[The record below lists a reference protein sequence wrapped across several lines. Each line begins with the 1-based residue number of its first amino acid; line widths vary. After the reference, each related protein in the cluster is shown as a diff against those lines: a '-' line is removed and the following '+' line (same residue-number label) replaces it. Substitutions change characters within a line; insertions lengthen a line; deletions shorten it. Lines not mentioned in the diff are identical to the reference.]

1 MLSYDMYSVIIK
13 GEIAIMTTTCML
25 DHKGFAFFFPH
36 FCKAL
41 PILLILYLP
50 TFLHLWA

>member
-1 MLSYDMYSVIIK
+1 MVSYNMYSVIIK
-13 GEIAIMTTTCML
+13 GEIAIMTTTRML
-25 DHKGFAFFFPH
+25 DRKGFTFFFPH

-50 TFLHLWA
+50 TFLHL

>member
-1 MLSYDMYSVIIK
+1 MVLHDMYSGINK

-25 DHKGFAFFFPH
+25 DRKGFAFFFPH
-36 FCKAL
+36 CCKAL

-50 TFLHLWA
+50 TFLH